1 MKDLN
6 LSQHGTKITFYRIR
20 DKEFL
25 PFFFVI
31 HLTLFPV
38 KSPGVL
44 MKLGVT
50 EYSPADWRLFIDSS
64 ERSLKCV
71 LLHITNVYGS
81 MPIVHSTTLKEKN
94 DAIKGVLQHIRY
106 NGHQCVI
113 CVDLKMVNFL
123 LGQQRGDTKYPC
135 FLCYWDSRGKA
146 NHWTKKDWP
155 ARDPYN
161 LGKRMLLLSDW
172 YHVTK

>member
-1 MKDLN
+1 MSLPDLLTDKHSGEKQHDYNEHTDVDDDKDIVCTSMPVLFVQYYLSDLIRDLWSSKEFSEVLASRIKDLN

-25 PFFFVI
+25 LFFLVI

-38 KSPGVL
+38 KSPDVL

-50 EYSPADWRLFIDSS
+50 EYSLADWRLFTDSS

-81 MPIVHSTTLKEKN
+81 IPIVHSTTLKEKN
-94 DAIKGVLQHIRY
+94 DAIKGVL
-106 NGHQCVI
+106 
-113 CVDLKMVNFL
+113 
-123 LGQQRGDTKYPC
+123 
-135 FLCYWDSRGKA
+135 
-146 NHWTKKDWP
+146 
-155 ARDPYN
+155 
-161 LGKRMLLLSDW
+161 
-172 YHVTK
+172 